1 MPQPDNSA
9 TAGDTVKESDVRRI
23 AIFDTT
29 LRDGEQA
36 PGFSMSTAHKLAIAH
51 SLADLRVD
59 VMEAGFA
66 AASPGDAKAIAEV
79 AAQVTGPVICSLA
92 RTKAGDIEAAYRAL
106 EASDN
111 NRLHL
116 FIGTSPLHREAK
128 LRLTRDQVL
137 SEIERSIS
145 SSKGQFGQIEFSAED
160 AIRTERDFLIE
171 ALQVAADAGADVLN
185 VPDTVGYTSPE
196 EMYELFRDL
205 CANIKRQD
213 HVVFSTHCHNDL
225 GMAVA
230 NSLAAVRGG
239 AGQIECSI
247 NGIGERAGNCA
258 LEEVV
263 MAIKTRADHYRA
275 DTGIRTQG
283 LYAASGL
290 LAESTGNAPPRNKAV
305 VGRNAFAHEAGIHQH
320 GMLANR
326 ETYEIMEP
334 SDVGVPSTLVLG
346 KHSGKHALRARLE
359 GLGYDI
365 GDNRMETVFAQFK
378 TLADTKREVTDNDL
392 VALIEGEDVANIWH
406 LVRAELRTGTKA
418 TANPTAKLVVDHRD
432 RGRLSAIGHG
442 TGPFEALSDAFCI
455 VAEVEGTLDSID
467 AHQLSREM
475 DIEVGLTVAGEKV
488 RGRSQHTDVIVAAA
502 EALLAA
508 FNNHARKTNA
518 AQQSAAEEAP
528 VA

>member
-1 MPQPDNSA
+1 MPQQDDISDIA
-9 TAGDTVKESDVRRI
+9 ESDVGAGMRRI

-36 PGFSMSTAHKLAIAH
+36 PGFSMSTAHKLGIARA
-51 SLADLRVD
+51 LADLRVD

-66 AASPGDAKAIAEV
+66 AASPGDAEAVAEV

-92 RTKAGDIEAAYRAL
+92 RTREGDIEAAHRAL
-106 EASDN
+106 EASNN

-128 LRLTRDQVL
+128 LKLNRDQVL
-137 SEIERSIS
+137 REIERSIGS
-145 SSKGQFGQIEFSAED
+145 ARGKFNQIEFSAED

-205 CANIKRQD
+205 TANIRRAG
-213 HVVFSTHCHNDL
+213 HVVFSTHCHDDL

-263 MAIKTRADHYRA
+263 MALKTRADHYRA

-326 ETYEIMEP
+326 ETYEIMKP
-334 SDVGVPSTLVLG
+334 DDVGMPSTLVLG
-346 KHSGKHALRARLE
+346 KHSGKHALRARLDA
-359 GLGYDI
+359 LGYDI
-365 GDNRMETVFAQFK
+365 GDNRMAAIFSDFK

-392 VALIEGEDVANIWH
+392 VAMIEGDDVANVWH

-418 TANPTAKLVVDHRD
+418 TANPTAKLVVDHRT

-467 AHQLSREM
+467 AHQLAREM
-475 DIEVGLTVAGEKV
+475 DIEVGLTVTGQKIL
-488 RGRSQHTDVIVAAA
+488 GRSQHTDVIVAAA

-518 AQQSAAEEAP
+518 ARQSEAEP
-528 VA
+528 VS

>member
-1 MPQPDNSA
+1 MQRED
-9 TAGDTVKESDVRRI
+9 
-23 AIFDTT
+23 
-29 LRDGEQA
+29 
-36 PGFSMSTAHKLAIAH
+36 TAHAPIPKQRAHLPKVGRHLLAQRQAH
-51 SLADLRVD
+51 GRRRRCSGLRC
-59 VMEAGFA
+59 GCLRC
-66 AASPGDAKAIAEV
+66 SRLRYHCSHR
-79 AAQVTGPVICSLA
+79 GPWGGCHNKRGGVG
-92 RTKAGDIEAAYRAL
+92 GDISAGRGSAGVDARVSGSGGDSRHGHRGPRLRQHQVAVESGAQQRAAYKVKGRGKAV
-106 EASDN
+106 
-111 NRLHL
+111 
-116 FIGTSPLHREAK
+116 GV
-128 LRLTRDQVL
+128 RD
-137 SEIERSIS
+137 
-145 SSKGQFGQIEFSAED
+145 
-160 AIRTERDFLIE
+160 
-171 ALQVAADAGADVLN
+171 VAADAGADVLN